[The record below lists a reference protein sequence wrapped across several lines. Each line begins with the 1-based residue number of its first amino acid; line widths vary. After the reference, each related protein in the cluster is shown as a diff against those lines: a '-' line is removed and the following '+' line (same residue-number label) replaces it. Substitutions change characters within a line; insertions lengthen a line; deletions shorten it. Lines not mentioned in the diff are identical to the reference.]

1 MKMAVRLNEFAEGL
15 DAEITILD
23 LKPRMKAELTEHALI
38 SHRNESPYI
47 RKSVCPCD
55 PPPVILPVN
64 QVRPHAKSRAI
75 GTQER
80 PV

>member
-23 LKPRMKAELTEHALI
+23 LKPRMKVELTEHALI
-38 SHRNESPYI
+38 SHRNESPYK
-47 RKSVCPCD
+47 RKSVCPCE
-55 PPPVILPVN
+55 PGAVN